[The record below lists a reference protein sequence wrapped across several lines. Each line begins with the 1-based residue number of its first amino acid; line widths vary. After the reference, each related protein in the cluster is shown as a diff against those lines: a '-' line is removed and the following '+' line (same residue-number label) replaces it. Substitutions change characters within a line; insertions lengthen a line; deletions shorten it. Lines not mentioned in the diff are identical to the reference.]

1 MKFRII
7 WPIAC
12 FIAAI
17 VMALNGLRAEEQIL
31 RWGFVA
37 AAIVLIGSGLYVRF
51 SKRWRED

>member
-37 AAIVLIGSGLYVRF
+37 VAIVLIGSGLYVRF